1 MGYLNEFDFSGIGE
15 NANQKPVV
23 KKKDAEI
30 KPAGTES
37 KTGSVP
43 TQPID
48 GSKTSQGKL
57 PKLGLGESQE
67 NLPNRGYSVIV
78 TGAEGVDPYN
88 TTSPIGLYETA
99 QERYVKA
106 DKELQQFQKNYLK
119 ENEKKWRASN
129 PFASKDQLASKPWIS
144 EQDKKRERE
153 LTSQLNIYKVD
164 ARKRQ
169 QAIAPDLDK
178 TVYGEIGSKRADVS
192 GSPALKSYEYKHGQ
206 LENKDMYMGAYSLS
220 KEGTNGRVVDQSK
233 VQSLAE
239 KITKQSGQ
247 PVGGYFYTDVKS
259 KIEGTVTSELLR
271 PAAEER
277 FMDSFKQKTLKEF
290 GVEMTPKQYAQR
302 LGKENQAAFEKQ
314 VKNSAELN
322 AKRANRDA
330 QAKAAQADIQTRYD
344 AEVKEQDTR
353 IKQSMDAISAS
364 IPESP
369 TVKAAVEQ
377 FSAAKVAELQSKVNS
392 GEMKLED
399 AQAYLA
405 SDQFTKELNDSTI
418 VKSAIDSEFAP
429 KIEEAN
435 ALFLKERN
443 GLNTKYNRQQAR
455 IIGQINKGFEDD
467 SRRIIDELAIAF
479 KENPG
484 LKKEMDKMYQDA
496 WNKAFE
502 EKKVVTGKLESSR
515 GYFENFWNMS
525 MMSMGGALK
534 NMGGF
539 MKNQTME
546 TFGADLESTHFSTTD
561 IEFKGVSDIF
571 DPTKFA
577 LSSGN
582 FVGRMAP
589 GMVAAAGV
597 TMTGGL
603 LGLGAG
609 AGLAGAFV
617 NFYAETMDMAQ
628 GIYNDTYAGTGD
640 AALAENASRAMI
652 DQQFKIMPLYTFEML
667 PFMKIPVKSFLGK
680 VAVAGL
686 TETVTE
692 LPQEL
697 LQNEFEGDIRRQV
710 LDGSIKE
717 IKTDITLD
725 KVLNTTLQI
734 APMTLMFGGGGQT
747 MTASWEKLSGFK
759 DKRAME
765 QYKARL
771 DLSNVSASNAEQYL
785 YRVYNESKIKG
796 FKDASVVPQSVVDLL
811 YSNGTIDKVKRDELM
826 NQIESF
832 KQLEQIHG
840 AVGVKD
846 GDVIKKAVSLRMYNA
861 VIEAQRAV
869 DAEMARSGGQPSVV
883 GAVLD
888 GKLKEANK
896 NWQDVLE
903 GKNPKMFAM
912 IFPDGE
918 MYIYTPDEVLEALN
932 SDVISKMITEGSLA
946 LTPFGKPED
955 AAYAGVF
962 SKVEEIMAKT
972 DVEPSWRAKTEQEM
986 AADKKEETRQEI
998 EVEQIVPSVEEA
1010 VNSKKTYTYQGE
1022 VGSVYTEGDVVIFES
1037 PTRKVEIG
1045 NMSEIAE
1052 NPVTELGLKPEK
1064 PLEVV
1069 VNDDNSVTVEG
1080 VRYVNNY
1087 SDANVAVSVNKKG
1100 EYVVS
1105 LETEKG
1111 EKRTFRGGRAEAI
1124 AYQIKLKQL
1133 DNATEQ
1139 QIDEVS
1145 RLADEAIAAEGQVDQ
1160 APVEAAP
1167 TATGGVVETTAQP
1180 EAVTEGETV
1189 KPTTDAVQVE
1199 AAGQVPVQSGTR
1211 PSEEVAQG
1219 ESQTK
1224 PQEPAQEGKKK
1235 WTPSQTVEKLK
1246 ERRKKFSGESVDK
1259 AVESINTALQSSAI
1273 TATIIDS
1280 EAEWEKETKGQAR
1293 GSSGIFI
1300 TKDGSGRILINR
1312 QKLQEGWG
1320 TTVVWHE
1327 GTHPVM
1333 NIIRNTNP
1341 KLYNRMVKGL
1351 EKMRTSAPTEI
1362 KDEVQLVFDWA
1373 KKEYGMDGELTME
1386 DERLAETIAR
1396 IGDGLIDIDKMPS
1409 SFKQTVIDFINAMAE
1424 FFGLDPILADT
1435 DVASFQRT
1443 AKAIAEALKSGK
1455 DISTIVGKENVTKFG
1470 FEKGK
1475 QEARITSEEALSK
1488 EKAGKKSV
1496 VDVAKAFE
1504 KSVDEVLNPT
1514 SSTDARTRRFLIN
1527 AYEDLRYFLAEFK
1540 GDVGLDWY
1548 TNKMK
1553 EFDSK
1558 LMEASDIAI
1567 ERGEMPA
1574 DNSLRIP
1581 ENMELFKAVLA
1592 LSSTGENPKRNTD
1605 AAFNIWKAF
1614 NIGEML
1620 FEKYQ
1625 PGKVSLRTK
1634 IEMRRADGTLKLD
1647 KKSGLVQYRADS
1659 GPIIKETK
1667 TTITVATEFDKNGN
1681 VKKSF
1686 TVKKSD
1692 LTPAVSIQYK
1702 TVDSKGKES
1711 IKTQKEIRIWKETDK
1726 YYYLG
1731 KPTYAEGLIKVAKS
1745 DVVSIE
1751 QIDNGV
1757 AGKGWTARGGAV
1769 ATNLERLEKLMQEKG
1784 GIAGTVQW
1792 LKDKHPIKELRE
1804 YNLNVPD
1811 INGGKSQNPVGERYG
1826 SFIFGEKLGPFHQ
1839 NVSGVP
1845 TELTMD
1851 LWWSRTWNRY
1861 MGTLITKQADKVE
1874 IQEVPRTDAE
1884 RNIMRE
1890 AARIAAEELGLEV
1903 HELQAALWYMEQQMY
1918 KNMGA
1923 AVESYSFV
1931 DGINDIL
1938 KKYGKTEEELRSE
1951 NYGVDSTGS
1960 DQKRQDAAAKA
1971 ADILFR
1977 EGIEIRGREDEGVGG
1992 QRSSAALRFT
2002 AESDAIKL
2010 IPFTSEGGATLN
2022 LDGTRYTEGG
2032 LVVPIDSIN
2041 LTQETINAEEIANF
2055 ISMNFDKI
2063 GSDNVKPG
2071 LYKFED
2077 SNEVSIDLNIVIPNE
2092 HRDIALE
2099 FGRIAGQKAL
2109 WDLTV
2114 MLPANTGADG
2124 SNPRKFSADEFREI
2138 AKSLTEGKMPNVPGM
2153 PGYTERIQES
2163 KAGVRTS
2170 AKDKIKGT
2178 HMEPFMTSDG
2188 KDYVFFHTS
2197 QADPKSIMKGIDSSK
2212 YYSTHTSKEEKG
2224 LQYGLASYY
2233 TQPRDGERM
2242 VGGDRYV
2249 VRVPKDK
2256 VYPMDIDPNGYRAA
2270 GLKKYPDGYPFRSEW
2285 IKKFIADKAKKDGFQ
2300 MMVGDWGI
2308 DITGKKKNTGIPNL
2322 RADAVVV
2329 FKPTK
2334 EDYSDFKSNVEN
2346 GMGLIQHPEA
2356 AYEKLMDSLMGLGES
2371 MYKYFASTDGDQRL
2385 YNMAY
2390 SLYITGRI
2398 EDKTTGELRPITVSE
2413 FDFLTKELPA
2423 RFDNRVS
2430 KVRAEM
2436 KQVPQIQKSTA
2447 GLRETKRGKIDWYKS
2462 PAGKGDPSISSRNP
2476 VVQQAAQ
2483 DLKAGKITNAEY
2495 RATVSKNSP
2504 ITPITTFFEPASET
2518 RIKNAVSSDK
2528 VEKINTPI
2536 ENQKIVGLRLD
2547 IPAYKNN
2554 NTWVVSVHDGDTDTG
2569 DPISYT
2575 NVARITDV
2583 RFGVKPKGALGIAT
2597 GVEKTTIGRMFG
2609 KWQNINGATMEERG
2623 RTAKQMVEAIVDNPN
2638 WVQVGMNP
2646 FRHSYFYDRSQDM
2659 GRPLVS
2665 ADEVIQIGGL
2675 VYAKNPVYGNWTD
2688 AAYTVKGLLDAA
2700 GETVQ
2705 FSTAGERVSSQRS
2718 SSAERFGTP
2727 QEMFETHQLYVEL
2740 ATEALDA
2747 GVQTYQEFIEGLDE
2761 PKTTLSENAWR
2772 EARRIAQG
2780 KSPRINGP
2788 EDMVS
2793 GPKKSLMTRAYNGG
2807 SQEELKDMIA
2817 EYGLDYEVVTND
2829 LSYESANA
2837 FIDKVGIENAV
2848 FAADQGLIEG
2858 SQAAFVYSIAIDK
2871 LAGQIQL
2878 ETDPQKRTELL
2889 SKQAALIDRFDTKAR
2904 DMGRFIQALSYVY
2917 RNSDF
2922 PYSYKYAVE
2931 RLIDANKGADVPT
2944 ELKGLV
2950 NDLVSKIASLTEK
2963 INVKEAELQKQ
2974 REREAYDAI
2983 VRAAERDQ
2991 KGPKS
2996 VANEAKKLADKIREG
3011 KLNRP
3016 GMFSA
3021 ATPAS
3026 LAWDVAIEAAA
3037 IVIENGGVLADAI
3050 VSGIK
3055 KLRASEWYRN
3065 SDAATRAEGE
3075 KVFSTHMA
3083 DTTAKPNQKK
3093 AEKPSVDAEGNINI
3107 PFSFFKQ
3114 LVKDGVTDINE
3125 AVTIITEMLANQYEG
3140 ITERMVRDAITKYGQ
3155 QKHPSKD
3162 EVVKNIA
3169 RMKRDGQLLSALE
3182 DVESGKFPKK
3192 SGFQREKPT
3201 DEQRRMMK
3209 EIKDR
3214 MREIPEDQEQIE
3226 KNWASA
3232 QTRIRTTLENR
3243 IADLNEQI
3251 AAGRREK
3258 REKKDIELD
3267 DENKRLKA
3275 EVARLNEILDSI
3287 VGKPELSHE
3296 SKVKNA
3302 VKGLERA
3309 AAEIEDMIAKGNIG
3323 YKEQKQRLEDPR
3335 IEAAREQLNG
3345 LKATLAEMRDQ
3356 QGLAEAKRIE
3366 MYKRRLRDD
3375 IKELQRRLDNNE
3387 FEKAPKKDLSMAD
3400 QEVMKLKAEKQ
3411 KLKNQIDLEVE
3422 RLKLENRTAR
3432 EKALDHVA
3440 NVLNIPRTMLA
3451 SMDLSAP
3458 LRQGLIIS
3466 LSNPR
3471 IAAGAFADSLRFAFS
3486 QASADEYM
3494 AALEGSA
3501 EYTYMQEAG
3510 LYLSLPSAQLS
3521 AREEQFMSNL
3531 PEKIPGY
3538 GWLIKATQRAY
3549 TGYLNKLRSDVFLAF
3564 KSQLQNEGY
3573 TGAELMREMKAFADF
3588 INIATGRGSLP
3599 KGLEGAGAALSNAF
3613 FAPRYVASRVQVL
3626 GKTAT
3631 LGYGM
3636 PPKARREFLKSM
3648 GVFIGLGTMTLAMA
3662 ALGGAEVEDDPR
3674 SSDFGKIKVGDI
3686 RFDIWAGNQQL
3697 VVLLSRIATRET
3709 KRTGTGEIVPFY
3721 SGGWNSQTISSTI
3734 ADFLENKYSPAMSM
3748 FADWDSKDNT
3758 FKYDKK
3764 FFTMELAKAG
3774 EPVTWT
3780 ALLLGNLS
3788 PIWINDVREIYAEQG
3803 LFDATMASTASF
3815 FGIGVGFYG
3824 PKVKDKIQNDLYQY
3838 FNDNPPG
3845 DWSSQ
3850 KYMKDYNKFIEDS
3863 IIPKYEADPDYN
3875 EDILSDA
3882 ERTADVLH
3890 ATNGKPSWYRDAFYA
3905 STNDRRLAII
3915 LSNTQDL
3922 PKKELEKVIDDLYN
3936 NGVISEEFYVEQIE
3950 PLLAK

>member
-1 MGYLNEFDFSGIGE
+1 MGYLNEFDFTGIGE

-23 KKKDAEI
+23 KKKDAEV

-43 TQPID
+43 TQPTS
-48 GSKTSQGKL
+48 GSKTSQDKL

-67 NLPNRGYSVIV
+67 NLPHHGYGVIV
-78 TGAEGVDPYN
+78 TGAEGVQQYN

-119 ENEKKWRASN
+119 EKEKQWRAEN
-129 PFASKDQLASKPWIS
+129 PFGSKQQLASKPWLS
-144 EQDKKRERE
+144 EQDKKREQE
-153 LTSQLNIYKVD
+153 LTSQVNIYKVD
-164 ARKRQ
+164 ARKKQ

-178 TVYGEIGSKRADVS
+178 TVYGEIRSKRADVS

-220 KEGTNGRVVDQSK
+220 KEGTNGRVVDQGK
-233 VQSLAE
+233 VQALAE
-239 KITKQSGQ
+239 KITRQSGQ

-322 AKRANRDA
+322 AKMAERDA

-369 TVKAAVEQ
+369 AVKAAVDQ

-405 SDQFTKELNDSTI
+405 SEQFSKELNDSTI
-418 VKSAIDSEFAP
+418 VKSAIDSEFGP

-443 GLNTKYNRQQAR
+443 ALNTKYNRQQAR

-467 SRRIIDELAIAF
+467 SKRIIDELAIAF

-640 AALAENASRAMI
+640 AALSENASRAMI

-667 PFMKIPVKSFLGK
+667 PFMKIPVRSFLGK
-680 VAVAGL
+680 ILLAGTVETL
-686 TETVTE
+686 TEI
-692 LPQEL
+692 PQEL
-697 LQNEFEGDIRRQV
+697 LQNEYEGDIRRQV

-717 IKTDITLD
+717 IKANITLD

-734 APMTLMFGGGGQT
+734 APHTFTFGIGGQT

-826 NQIESF
+826 AQIESF
-832 KQLEQIHG
+832 KELEQIHESIG
-840 AVGVKD
+840 IND

-869 DAEMARSGGQPSVV
+869 DAEMARTGGQPSVV

-918 MYIYTPDEVLEALN
+918 MYIYTPEETMEALN
-932 SDVISKMITEGSLA
+932 SDVISKMIAEGSLA
-946 LTPFGKPED
+946 LTPFGKPDD

-972 DVEPSWRAKTEQEM
+972 DVEPSWRPKTEQEM
-986 AADKKEETRQEI
+986 AAEKKEETRKEI

-1010 VNSKKTYTYQGE
+1010 VSSKKTYTYQGE

-1045 NMSEIAE
+1045 NLSEIAE

-1064 PLEVV
+1064 ALEVV

-1080 VRYVNNY
+1080 IRYVNNY
-1087 SDANVAVSVNKKG
+1087 SDPNVAVSVNKKG

-1145 RLADEAIAAEGQVDQ
+1145 RLADEAIAAEGQVEQ

-1167 TATGGVVETTAQP
+1167 TTTGGVVETTAKP
-1180 EAVTEGETV
+1180 EAVTEGVTE

-1199 AAGQVPVQSGTR
+1199 TAGQVPVQPEAVSGT
-1211 PSEEVAQG
+1211 EDQKG
-1219 ESQTK
+1219 Q
-1224 PQEPAQEGKKK
+1224 PQAEPEKPAQEGKKK

-1246 ERRKKFSGESVDK
+1246 ERRKKFSAESVDK
-1259 AVESINTALQSSAI
+1259 AVESINTALQSSGINAV
-1273 TATIIDS
+1273 IIES

-1341 KLYNRMVKGL
+1341 KLYSRMVKGL
-1351 EKMRTSAPTEI
+1351 EKMRTSAPAEI
-1362 KDEVQLVFDWA
+1362 KDEIQIVFDWA
-1373 KKEYGMDGELTME
+1373 KREYGMDGELTME

-1424 FFGLDPILADT
+1424 LFGLDPILADT

-1443 AKAIAEALKSGK
+1443 AKAIAEALKTGK

-1470 FEKGK
+1470 FEKGT
-1475 QEARITSEEALSK
+1475 QEARITSEAALSR
-1488 EKAGKKSV
+1488 EKMAKRDI
-1496 VDVAKAFE
+1496 VDVAKEFE
-1504 KSVDEVLNPT
+1504 NSVDEILNPT
-1514 SSTDARTRRFLIN
+1514 ASTDQRTRRFLIN

-1553 EFDSK
+1553 EFNAK

-1574 DNSLRIP
+1574 ENSLRIP
-1581 ENMELFKAVLA
+1581 ENLELFMAVLA

-1605 AAFNIWKAF
+1605 AAFNIWKTF
-1614 NIGEML
+1614 NVQDMV

-1634 IEMRRADGTLKLD
+1634 LEELKSDGTPKLD
-1647 KKSGLVQYRADS
+1647 DKGRVKYRAES

-1667 TTITVATEFDKNGN
+1667 TTVTIATEFDKKGN
-1681 VKKSF
+1681 VKKSV

-1692 LTPAVSIQYK
+1692 LTPGVNIQYK
-1702 TVDSKGKES
+1702 VVDSKGKEK
-1711 IKTQKEIRIWKETDK
+1711 IKIVDDIRVWKETDK
-1726 YYYLG
+1726 FYFLG
-1731 KPTYAEGLIKVAKS
+1731 KPTFAGGLIKVAKS
-1745 DVVSIE
+1745 DVVSVE
-1751 QIDNGV
+1751 YVDNGML
-1757 AGKGWTARGGAV
+1757 GKGWTARGGAV
-1769 ATNLERLEKLMQEKG
+1769 ATNLERIEKLMQDKG
-1784 GIAGTVQW
+1784 GIAGAVKW

-1804 YNLNVPD
+1804 YNANVPD
-1811 INGGKSQNPVGERYG
+1811 INGGKTMNPVGERYG

-1861 MGTLITKQADKVE
+1861 MGTLITGDVD

-1884 RNIMRE
+1884 RNVMRE
-1890 AARIAAEELGLEV
+1890 AARIAAEELELEV

-1938 KKYGKTEEELRSE
+1938 KKYGKTEEQLRSE
-1951 NYGVDSTGS
+1951 NYGVDSTEA
-1960 DQKRQDAAAKA
+1960 DKKRQNAAAKA
-1971 ADILFR
+1971 VEKLAA
-1977 EGIEIRGREDEGVGG
+1977 EGIEVRGRADEAAAG
-1992 QRSSAALRFT
+1992 QRSSAGVRVSA
-2002 AESDAIKL
+2002 SDYVNKL
-2010 IPFTSEGGATLN
+2010 SSDKDANPELLWSVSEVPLADAKSGTVLTTDGGAA
-2022 LDGTRYTEGG
+2022 
-2032 LVVPIDSIN
+2032 VV
-2041 LTQETINAEEIANF
+2041 
-2055 ISMNFDKI
+2055 DKTGDI
-2063 GSDNVKPG
+2063 RG
-2071 LYKFED
+2071 LYKYPE
-2077 SNEVSIDLNIVIPNE
+2077 SNQRGVASRLLEMAVQNGGIKLDNFDIQLGGAPLTRIYEKAGFRLVSRLPFNDQYAPPGWNE
-2092 HRDIALE
+2092 EKHGKPDVVAMIY
-2099 FGRIAGQKAL
+2099 
-2109 WDLTV
+2109 D
-2114 MLPANTGADG
+2114 PANKLDIEVKDFTKDQ
-2124 SNPRKFSADEFREI
+2124 
-2138 AKSLTEGKMPNVPGM
+2138 
-2153 PGYTERIQES
+2153 YQE
-2163 KAGVRTS
+2163 A
-2170 AKDKIKGT
+2170 
-2178 HMEPFMTSDG
+2178 M
-2188 KDYVFFHTS
+2188 DYRDSYVDS
-2197 QADPKSIMKGIDSSK
+2197 Q
-2212 YYSTHTSKEEKG
+2212 KE
-2224 LQYGLASYY
+2224 
-2233 TQPRDGERM
+2233 
-2242 VGGDRYV
+2242 
-2249 VRVPKDK
+2249 
-2256 VYPMDIDPNGYRAA
+2256 
-2270 GLKKYPDGYPFRSEW
+2270 
-2285 IKKFIADKAKKDGFQ
+2285 
-2300 MMVGDWGI
+2300 
-2308 DITGKKKNTGIPNL
+2308 
-2322 RADAVVV
+2322 
-2329 FKPTK
+2329 
-2334 EDYSDFKSNVEN
+2334 
-2346 GMGLIQHPEA
+2346 
-2356 AYEKLMDSLMGLGES
+2356 AY
-2371 MYKYFASTDGDQRL
+2371 
-2385 YNMAY
+2385 
-2390 SLYITGRI
+2390 
-2398 EDKTTGELRPITVSE
+2398 
-2413 FDFLTKELPA
+2413 
-2423 RFDNRVS
+2423 
-2430 KVRAEM
+2430 
-2436 KQVPQIQKSTA
+2436 QKSTA
-2447 GLRETKRGKIDWYKS
+2447 GLRETKRRKIDWYKS

-2476 VVQQAAQ
+2476 IVQQAAQ
-2483 DLKAGKITNAEY
+2483 DLKAGRITNAEY

-2504 ITPITTFFEPASET
+2504 ITTITTFFEPATEA
-2518 RIKNAVSSDK
+2518 RIKNALTADKIDK
-2528 VEKINTPI
+2528 VNNPI
-2536 ENQKIVGLRLD
+2536 EDNKVVGLRLD

-2554 NTWVVSVHDGDTDTG
+2554 NTWVVSVHEGPTNAG
-2569 DPISYT
+2569 KAISYV
-2575 NVARITDV
+2575 NVARIKNV
-2583 RFGVKPKGALGIAT
+2583 KFGVQPYASLNIAA
-2597 GVEKTTIGRMFG
+2597 GVEKTTIARMFG
-2609 KWQNINGATMEERG
+2609 EWENIDGATMEERG

-2646 FRHSYFYDRSQDM
+2646 FRHSYFYDRSSDM
-2659 GRPLVS
+2659 GRPLVA

-2705 FSTAGERVSSQRS
+2705 FSTAGERVSAADVAKRLVKDDIINKLEQFEEAQEARKYPSVLEFAKKVLPNEIFDRYKFLYELGEKNDTTVGNLPPRKGMVAFATVGQVHINKKSIDKYVENYDEFVEILNHEIIHALIFYGINNDYLLHQKLNDVMVKVLDNYKLANDNVKEIIRYITRERKRILKYEIKSVRGGESIGSLEELIAYAFTNEEFAQFLDSIPADNNINIKGDSVFEQLKNIIRSLIKGIVTGKTALDEINAILDEFFDTSYNERSVYAQAIERENINKLRGQRS

-2747 GVQTYQEFIEGLDE
+2747 GVETYEEFIEGLDE
-2761 PKTTLSENAWR
+2761 AKTTLSENAWR
-2772 EARRIAQG
+2772 DARRIAQG
-2780 KSPRINGP
+2780 KKPRINGP

-2807 SQEELKDMIA
+2807 SQEQLKDMIA

-2837 FIDKVGIENAV
+2837 FIDKVGVEEAV

-2878 ETDPQKRTELL
+2878 ETDPRKRTELL

-2922 PYSYKYAVE
+2922 PYSYKYAVQ
-2931 RLIDANKGADVPT
+2931 RLIDANNGADVPT

-2963 INVKEAELQKQ
+2963 ISVKEAEVQEM
-2974 REREAYDAI
+2974 REKEAYDAI
-2983 VRAAERDQ
+2983 VRAAQREQ
-2991 KGPKS
+2991 KAPKS

-3026 LAWDVAIEAAA
+3026 LAWDAAIEAAA

-3050 VSGIK
+3050 LSGMR

-3065 SDAATRAEGE
+3065 SDAATKAEAE
-3075 KVFSTHMA
+3075 KVFSTHVA

-3114 LVKDGVTDINE
+3114 LVKEGVTDINE

-3201 DEQRRMMK
+3201 DEQRRMMR

-3214 MREIPEDQEQIE
+3214 MKEIPEDQEQIE

-3243 IADLNEQI
+3243 IADLERQRQ
-3251 AAGRREK
+3251 AGVRD
-3258 REKKDIELD
+3258 KKNRTPIELD
-3267 DENKRLKA
+3267 EENKRLKA
-3275 EVARLNEILDSI
+3275 EVARLNEILDNML
-3287 VGKPELSHE
+3287 GKPELSHE
-3296 SKVKNA
+3296 TKVKNA
-3302 VKGLERA
+3302 VKALERA

-3335 IEAAREQLNG
+3335 IEAARQQLNG
-3345 LKATLAEMRDQ
+3345 LKSTLAEMRDQ

-3366 MYKRRLRDD
+3366 MYKRRLRED

-3387 FEKAPKKDLSMAD
+3387 FEKAPKKDMSLAD

-3422 RLKLENRTAR
+3422 RLKLENRTAT

-3471 IAAGAFADSLRFAFS
+3471 IAAGAFIDSLRFARS
-3486 QASADEYM
+3486 QASIDEYM

-3531 PEKIPGY
+3531 PEKIPVY
-3538 GWLIKATQRAY
+3538 GWMIKATQRAY

-3564 KSQLQNEGY
+3564 KSQLQKEGY

-3636 PPKARREFLKSM
+3636 PPKARREFLKTM
-3648 GVFIGLGTMTLAMA
+3648 GIFIGLGTLTLTLA
-3662 ALGGAEVEDDPR
+3662 ALGGADVEDDPR
-3674 SSDFGKIKVGDI
+3674 SSDFGKIKVGNL
-3686 RFDIWAGNQQL
+3686 RYDIWAGNQQL

-3709 KRTGTGEIVPFY
+3709 KRTGTGEIIPFW
-3721 SGGWNSQTISSTI
+3721 SGGWNSHTISSTI
-3734 ADFLENKYSPAMSM
+3734 SDFLENKYSPAMSM

-3758 FKYDKK
+3758 FRYDKK
-3764 FFTMELAKAG
+3764 FFTAELAKAG

-3803 LFDATMASTASF
+3803 LFDASVASMASF

-3905 STNDRRLAII
+3905 STNSRRLAII
-3915 LSNTQDL
+3915 LSNTEDL